1 MLLTPVFTRVRLV
14 PGSSYQN
21 IGEKGEKFWAGEGG
35 GASGIL
41 PVCTKTRRL
50 CLAWRSRNV
59 HIGNCWGTVGGAI
72 QRGMSP
78 AESAIEEM
86 REETGY
92 SGNMQILD
100 AFVFV
105 SGKFRYFNFLG
116 LVDRE
121 FAFNPESGY
130 SWETDHIEW
139 MTYEKAR
146 EEIEGGRAH
155 MGLKAL
161 FEKSQDLIEKAIGYD
176 PEKTGLS
183 EETEGENPRLTEY
196 SK

>member
-176 PEKTGLS
+176 REKTGLS